1 MFDQEGTPVKLPDEP
16 GPAAVDPAAVDP
28 VELSDDEL
36 DKQTQALWAR
46 VHVAMGRAVAL
57 QAEINRRGLWGT
69 WGARSPGHWL
79 SWRTGLSTPEANR
92 LCAVADRIDDCPGT
106 KKALTAGELS
116 LAKAA
121 AITRVATDATEDT
134 LLHYARHAPTPELE
148 AIARAY
154 RKVTESRDETDRHRR
169 RYLTTFFDEH
179 RDYII
184 KGRLTPDAGAVVEKA
199 LGAAHDKIPRDPEA
213 DTSARYADALV
224 AVADTALGAMD
235 NSSGADRYQ
244 VVVHVSDDVLRPGLC
259 EVEPGAEIA
268 PETARRIACDAALV
282 EMIERDGMPPVPG
295 RKSRIV
301 PTRLRRAL
309 TARDRSCRWP
319 GCTSR
324 GHYDAHHIVFW
335 GDGGPTVLDN
345 LVLLC
350 RFHHRAVHEDGFSI
364 VASGSEFKFFS
375 PGGWEIP
382 AVPQSPPPNGD
393 IGTAVSALGVD
404 VDPERILPAQLV
416 GEADIDLCVHCLLED
431 DARAARDAAPSEA
444 RASP

>member
-1 MFDQEGTPVKLPDEP
+1 MFDHERIPVKPSDEP
-16 GPAAVDPAAVDP
+16 GPAVDPAVTDP

-36 DKQTQALWAR
+36 DSQTQALWAH

-69 WGARSPGHWL
+69 WGARSPGQWL
-79 SWRTGLSTPEANR
+79 SWRAGLSGTEANR

-154 RKVTESRDETDRHRR
+154 RKVTGSGDDTDRHRR

-179 RDYII
+179 SDYII

-199 LGAAHDKIPRDPEA
+199 LGVAHDRIPWDPEA
-213 DTSARYADALV
+213 D
-224 AVADTALGAMD
+224 
-235 NSSGADRYQ
+235 
-244 VVVHVSDDVLRPGLC
+244 VLKPGLC

-309 TARDRSCRWP
+309 TARDRSCRFP
-319 GCTSR
+319 GCTAR

-350 RFHHRAVHEDGFSI
+350 RFHHRVVHEDGFSI
-364 VASGSEFKFFS
+364 VASGSEFKFLS
-375 PGGWEIP
+375 PDGWEIP
-382 AVPQSPPPNGD
+382 AVPESSPATGD

-404 VDPERILPAQLV
+404 VDVNPERILPAQLV
-416 GEADIDLCVHCLLED
+416 GETDVALCVDYLLSD
-431 DARAARDAAPSEA
+431 DAEAAEQKSAATPSEA